1 MLLSLTAGGV
11 GLNLTAANRVF
22 LLDPVC
28 SVVFNVLSFIKEKF
42 EKYFYLPE

>member
-1 MLLSLTAGGV
+1 MIDEFQKDDDFSPTIMLLSLTAGGV

-28 SVVFNVLSFIKEKF
+28 VWFFVL
-42 EKYFYLPE
+42 